1 MKRIVVV
8 VALLA
13 VSSSLDSGQTI
24 GWKMFPKSEP
34 ANKNGKAAQEIL
46 EIKRQYDEAELKN
59 DFGWFDRMFVDDYTF
74 ILPDSSEVSKAQT
87 IMDLKSGDLKLDT
100 AIGDEM
106 RVRVYGDTAVVTG
119 RFTGKG
125 RYKGEAFSTLQR
137 FTSVWIKR
145 QGRWQAITEH
155 ATEIAQK

>member
-1 MKRIVVV
+1 MKRIFLVVV
-8 VALLA
+8 LLA
-13 VSSSLDSGQTI
+13 ASSTLDSGQTI
-24 GWKMFPKSEP
+24 NRKMFPKSEP
-34 ANKNGKAAQEIL
+34 GDKSGKAAQEIL
-46 EIKRQYDEAELKN
+46 EVKRQYDEAQLKN
-59 DFGWFDRMFVDDYTF
+59 DFAWFDRRLVDDYIY
-74 ILPDSSEVSKAQT
+74 ILPDTQLSKAQT

-100 AIGDEM
+100 AVGDEM

-125 RYKGEAFSTLQR
+125 RYKGEVFSTLQR

>member
-1 MKRIVVV
+1 MKRIFLVVV
-8 VALLA
+8 LLA
-13 VSSSLDSGQTI
+13 ASSRLDPGQTI
-24 GWKMFPKSEP
+24 SRKMFPKSEP
-34 ANKNGKAAQEIL
+34 GDKSGKAAQEIL
-46 EIKRQYDEAELKN
+46 EVKRQYDEAQLKN
-59 DFGWFDRMFVDDYTF
+59 DFAWFDRRLVDDY
-74 ILPDSSEVSKAQT
+74 IYLLPDTELSKAQT

-100 AIGDEM
+100 AVGDDM

-155 ATEIAQK
+155 ATEIPQK